1 MSSMN
6 PNSRP
11 VDSSKGNGTPGS
23 PDPSIRSIAR
33 DLPPQRQKKAL
44 RTDVSLPLEKT
55 SLRKLIYILVILTTA
70 LSAFYSYRLIQH
82 KSAVGGW
89 WNVAMGKKPP
99 HMRTDTPPV
108 HSPPGS
114 GVQHNLEDK
123 ITDLA
128 RSFGIPPKELAS
140 AIAVAVRNYVPP
152 ASLSSLAAKETGD
165 IVKVL
170 LEGDEEK
177 EAVLGATT
185 TGGGSPAAPA
195 ATGVAE
201 GFLDSFVG
209 MEEP

>member
-1 MSSMN
+1 
-6 PNSRP
+6 
-11 VDSSKGNGTPGS
+11 
-23 PDPSIRSIAR
+23 
-33 DLPPQRQKKAL
+33 
-44 RTDVSLPLEKT
+44 
-55 SLRKLIYILVILTTA
+55 
-70 LSAFYSYRLIQH
+70 
-82 KSAVGGW
+82 
-89 WNVAMGKKPP
+89 MGKKPP

-114 GVQHNLEDK
+114 GAQHNLEYK

-128 RSFGIPPKELAS
+128 KSFGIPPKELAS

-177 EAVLGATT
+177 EAVLAQATGT
-185 TGGGSPAAPA
+185 GSPIAPA
-195 ATGVAE
+195 ATGVVE
-201 GFLDSFVG
+201 GFVDSFVG